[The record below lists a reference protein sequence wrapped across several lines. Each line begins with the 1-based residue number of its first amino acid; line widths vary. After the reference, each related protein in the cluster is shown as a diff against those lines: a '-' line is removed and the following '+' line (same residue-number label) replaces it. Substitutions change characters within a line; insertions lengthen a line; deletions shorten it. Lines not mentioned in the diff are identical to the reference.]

1 MQAIQQKTLDQITLY
16 RYHNGQLQHHVLQPK
31 ELKLG
36 FFQNL
41 FNKNTSKKQFP
52 AWLEYAKKIHWTN

>member
-1 MQAIQQKTLDQITLY
+1 MQALQQKILDQITLY
-16 RYHNGQLQHHVLQPK
+16 RYQNGKLQHHVLRPK

-52 AWLEYAKKIHWTN
+52 TWLEYAKKIQWTN